1 MAAAVELDRIDK
13 TYGTTAT
20 LRSASL
26 DVKPGEFMTLVGPSG
41 CGKSTLLR
49 IIAGLLP
56 QSAGEV
62 RIDGQSVDHLPPKAR
77 DIAMVFQSYALYPHM
92 SVGENIATPLRV
104 RQMPRL
110 ARLPGLGR
118 LMSRQSQ
125 IRSDI
130 RDEVRRVA
138 ELVEIDALLDRKPAA
153 LSGGQRQRV
162 ALARAI
168 IRNPRV
174 FLMDE
179 PLSNLDA
186 RLRVTM
192 RAEITALHRRLS
204 ATFIYVTHDQ
214 TEAMTMSSR
223 VAVMMEGGIVQCGTP
238 QELYD
243 APGDIRV
250 ARFIGSPEI
259 NVVASDDVAGWGEA
273 GAGLGQL
280 LQQPLQ
286 IAFRPEAARLGGEP
300 GALQLR
306 ARIDRTE
313 RLGHDVLLFLTGL
326 AEGAALTARL
336 TAAEFAALDAPDGQV
351 TISLRPAE
359 LMAFGADG
367 KRVRLP
373 GLGATAER
381 GLSHVG

>member
-20 LRSASL
+20 LRAASL
-26 DVKPGEFMTLVGPSG
+26 DVRSGEFMTLVGPSG

-56 QSAGEV
+56 QSGGEV
-62 RIDGQSVDHLPPKAR
+62 RIDGQCVDHLPPKAR

-92 SVGENIATPLRV
+92 SVAENIATPLKV
-104 RQMPRL
+104 RQLPRL
-110 ARLPGLGR
+110 ARMPGIGR
-118 LMSRQSQ
+118 LMPGQSAARQAIS
-125 IRSDI
+125 
-130 RDEVRRVA
+130 EKVRRTA
-138 ELVEIDALLDRKPAA
+138 ELVEIDGLLDRRPAA

-168 IRNPRV
+168 IRDPQV

-192 RAEITALHRRLS
+192 RAEITALHRRLG

-238 QELYD
+238 QALYD
-243 APGDIRV
+243 APEDIRV

-259 NVVASDDVAGWGEA
+259 NVVASDEVMGWGAEA
-273 GAGLGQL
+273 VGLSGL

-286 IAFRPEAARLGGEP
+286 IAFRPEALRLGAEP
-300 GALQLR
+300 VALHLR
-306 ARIDRTE
+306 ARIERSE
-313 RLGHDVLLFLTGL
+313 RLGHDVLLFLRTT
-326 AEGAALTARL
+326 AEGSTITARL
-336 TAAEFAALDAPDGQV
+336 TAAEFTALSAPEGEL
-351 TISLRPAE
+351 TFSLRPAD
-359 LMAFGADG
+359 LLAFGADG
-367 KRVRLP
+367 KRLHLP
-373 GLGATAER
+373 GLGTPSAREVA
-381 GLSHVG
+381 HVG